1 MNLDKIQIGGV
12 ILAGGKSRRMDYS
25 DKSLKK
31 INKKTL
37 LELVYRKA
45 KKQVDVVAI
54 NSNAIANLKNLKNI
68 EFLKDSIP
76 GNLGPLSG
84 VLTGLEWLK
93 KKNCKFKWL
102 ITFPV
107 DSPFFPDNL
116 VRKLYSEVKQEKIV
130 IAKSGGRLH
139 PVFAMWHLD
148 LYESLKK
155 SIFSGIRKIDDFTIN
170 YKMKVVNFEIIDYDP
185 FFNINNKND
194 LLKAKNI
201 NKLIQENYNEFH

>member
-45 KKQVDVVAI
+45 KKQVDAVAI

-93 KKNCKFKWL
+93 KKL
-102 ITFPV
+102 
-107 DSPFFPDNL
+107 
-116 VRKLYSEVKQEKIV
+116 
-130 IAKSGGRLH
+130 
-139 PVFAMWHLD
+139 
-148 LYESLKK
+148 
-155 SIFSGIRKIDDFTIN
+155 
-170 YKMKVVNFEIIDYDP
+170 
-185 FFNINNKND
+185 
-194 LLKAKNI
+194 
-201 NKLIQENYNEFH
+201 